1 MKSGRSNLTSPG
13 KRDSFND
20 VSLVFI
26 LVFKLKINRRYGT
39 FFKRRETEGCQ
50 TEDKKAGHFLQ
61 LRVFFPQR
69 YQLRMISTIQRGFR
83 CWVARWGQQ
92 FSPWD
97 WYNGGYGF
105 SDHHLGED
113 MDVSKNRGTPKSSHF
128 NRVFHYKPSILGYP
142 YVWKHPYNSNKI
154 ASSEYQMYHLRTKT
168 YKNNNF

>member
-1 MKSGRSNLTSPG
+1 MVLFLSEEKPKVV
-13 KRDSFND
+13 KRKIKKQVISCSF
-20 VSLVFI
+20 VF
-26 LVFKLKINRRYGT
+26 
-39 FFKRRETEGCQ
+39 
-50 TEDKKAGHFLQ
+50 
-61 LRVFFPQR
+61 FFPQR